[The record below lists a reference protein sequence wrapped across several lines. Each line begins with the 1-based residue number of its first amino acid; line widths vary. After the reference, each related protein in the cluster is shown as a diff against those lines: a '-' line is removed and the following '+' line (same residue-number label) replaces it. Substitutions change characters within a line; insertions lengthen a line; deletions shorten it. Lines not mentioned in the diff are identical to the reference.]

1 MLKLN
6 LYSKNKGHHN
16 DVQSEV
22 TGHDRFGHIGVHRSA
37 KSSSFANS
45 FTPSPKW
52 RIQKEALL
60 RQQRQ
65 AERWRRASGVR
76 GDGYKPIISQQ
87 PSTAAIKEENECN
100 HSSES
105 EIKSNSR
112 SNTDSTGTQ
121 ESTTI
126 SDPYKCFFL
135 SRWGVT
141 ELFQL
146 RIRTHT

>member
-65 AERWRRASGVR
+65 AERWRRASSVR

-112 SNTDSTGTQ
+112 SSFFGLSWLRQLLQHLLVCRSEGCPNPTE
-121 ESTTI
+121 ESPEYLI
-126 SDPYKCFFL
+126 P
-135 SRWGVT
+135 W
-141 ELFQL
+141 
-146 RIRTHT
+146 